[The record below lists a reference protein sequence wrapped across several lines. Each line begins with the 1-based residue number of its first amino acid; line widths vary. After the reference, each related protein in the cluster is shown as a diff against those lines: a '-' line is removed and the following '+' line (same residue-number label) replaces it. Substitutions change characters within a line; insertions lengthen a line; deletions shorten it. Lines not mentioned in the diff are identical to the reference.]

1 MDKQILSEKLIA
13 WYEENKRD
21 LPWRYTK
28 DPYKIWLS
36 EIILQQTRV
45 VQGMPYYEKFVAN
58 YPTIQDLANAP
69 EQEVLRLWQGLGYY
83 SRARNLHFTAKYIS
97 NELQNQFPKTYKE
110 LLKLK
115 GVGNYTAAAIASFAY
130 DESVAAVD
138 GNVFRVLSRL
148 FNVDLDIASSQ
159 GKKAFEE
166 LAQEIIPEKNAGTHN
181 QAMIEFGALHCT
193 PQKPNCL
200 FCPLQQD
207 CEAFRLGKQSQLP
220 VKIKKIKVRKRYFDY
235 LVWEFKDQFLLK
247 ERQAGDIWQGLHD
260 FQLIENSKEN
270 SDWETILNSFELDEL
285 AEKSVLINQSEVYK
299 HILTHQNIFAK
310 FYRVEIATESLFNQI
325 ANKFDLSIQTKAQ
338 LQGIPKPILINN
350 YLEETIF

>member
-1 MDKQILSEKLIA
+1 MDKQILSKKLNA

-21 LPWRYTK
+21 LPWRHTA

-45 VQGMPYYEKFVAN
+45 AQGTPYYEKFVAN
-58 YPTIQDLANAP
+58 YPTVQDLANAP

-97 NELQNQFPKTYKE
+97 HELQNQFPQNYKE

-115 GVGNYTAAAIASFAY
+115 GVGSYTAAAIASFAY

-148 FNVDLDIASSQ
+148 FNIDLDIASSQ
-159 GKKAFEE
+159 GKKTFEE
-166 LAQEIIPEKNAGTHN
+166 LAQEIIPEQNAGTHN

-193 PQKPNCL
+193 PKKPNCL
-200 FCPLQQD
+200 FCPFQQD

-235 LVWEFKDQFLLK
+235 LVWEFQDQFLLK

-260 FQLIENSKEN
+260 FHLVENDKVN
-270 SDWETILNSFELDEL
+270 LDWEMILINLKLDEL
-285 AEKSVLINQSEVYK
+285 AEESVLISESKAYK
-299 HILTHQNIFAK
+299 HILSHQNIFAK
-310 FYRVEIATESLFNQI
+310 FYRVELKTESLFQQI
-325 ANKFDLSIQTKAQ
+325 AKQFQLSTRTKKQ
-338 LQGIPKPILINN
+338 LEEVPKPILIKN
-350 YLEETIF
+350 YLEEEIF

>member
-1 MDKQILSEKLIA
+1 MDKKILSKKLIA

-21 LPWRYTK
+21 LPWRHTN

-45 VQGMPYYEKFVAN
+45 VQGTPYYEKFVAN
-58 YPTIQDLANAP
+58 YPTVQELANAP

-97 NELQNQFPKTYKE
+97 NELQNQFPKNYKE
-110 LLKLK
+110 LLTLK

-166 LAQEIIPEKNAGTHN
+166 LAQEIIPKKNAGTHN

-193 PQKPNCL
+193 PQKPNCM
-200 FCPLQQD
+200 FCTFQQA
-207 CEAFRLGKQSQLP
+207 CEAFRLGKQNQLP
-220 VKIKKIKVRKRYFDY
+220 VKIKKVKVRKRYFDY
-235 LVWEFKDQFLLK
+235 LVWEFDNQFLLK

-260 FQLIENSKEN
+260 FHLIESSKEN
-270 SDWETILNSFELDEL
+270 SDWENLLSDLGIDEL
-285 AEKSVLINQSEVYK
+285 AEKSVLINQSKVYK
-299 HILTHQNIFAK
+299 HILSHQNIFAQ
-310 FYRVEIATESLFNQI
+310 FHRVEIQTESLFEQI
-325 ANKFDLSIQTKAQ
+325 ANQFNLSIQPKEQ
-338 LQGIPKPILINN
+338 LQEIPKPILINN
-350 YLEETIF
+350 YLEESVF